1 MKAIATLMITL
12 FVLQASVATVP
23 GRSGREVCY
32 ENCWKRYDRC
42 LSAAYDDYWRCR
54 RFGEE
59 MQCYF
64 AFDFQ
69 RRICNWEYRSCMR
82 SCR

>member
-1 MKAIATLMITL
+1 MKAIAILMITL
-12 FVLQASVATVP
+12 FVLQASVVTVP
-23 GRSGREVCY
+23 GSSGREAC
-32 ENCWKRYDRC
+32 KRYCWIRYDWC
-42 LSAAYDDYWRCR
+42 LSAAYDNYRRCR
-54 RFGEE
+54 RYGEE

-64 AFDFQ
+64 AFEFA